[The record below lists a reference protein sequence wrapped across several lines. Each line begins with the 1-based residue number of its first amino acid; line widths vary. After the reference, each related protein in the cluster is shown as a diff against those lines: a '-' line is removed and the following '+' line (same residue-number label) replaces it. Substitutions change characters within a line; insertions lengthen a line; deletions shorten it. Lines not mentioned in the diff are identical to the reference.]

1 MMFQI
6 NEKTVSVNKKTLRN
20 SLTKQPNWSNTYG
33 PADDFTKARQAC
45 GQRLIQCRFAEN
57 TLSVTN
63 IQNDLPSVEAR
74 SELTQDLQ
82 RCRRK
87 RKLATM
93 HTSVISSGW
102 RLIKGRRRL
111 DAKTARRS

>member
-6 NEKTVSVNKKTLRN
+6 NEKTVSVQNITQLGA
-20 SLTKQPNWSNTYG
+20 LTKQPNWSNTFG

-45 GQRLIQCRFAEN
+45 GQRLIQYRFAEN
-57 TLSVTN
+57 PLSVTN

-82 RCRRK
+82 KGRRK
-87 RKLATM
+87 RKSASRDNAHLCDIQWVEA
-93 HTSVISSGW
+93 
-102 RLIKGRRRL
+102 
-111 DAKTARRS
+111 D